1 MCEGHRGKN
10 GRDCDKLREYTVI
23 AQFQPIAAMWEWKPR
38 MTDVLIIQKNLRNP
52 DRRIQY
58 PDFYVKYPE
67 LSTLATS
74 YFISNSLSL

>member
-23 AQFQPIAAMWEWKPR
+23 TQFQPIAAMWEWKPR